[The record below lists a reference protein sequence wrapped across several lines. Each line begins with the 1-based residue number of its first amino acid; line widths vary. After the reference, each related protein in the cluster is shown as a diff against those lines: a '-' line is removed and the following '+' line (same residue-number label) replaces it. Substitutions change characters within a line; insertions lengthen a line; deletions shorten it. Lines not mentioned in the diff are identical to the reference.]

1 MSLFAKKPLD
11 QMLAQA
17 EGKGLKRTLGAGNLV
32 ALGIGAIIG
41 AGLFVRTAAAAGQA
55 AGPAVTLSFVVAAIG
70 CAFAGL
76 CYAEFAAMIPIA
88 GSAYAYS
95 YTTMGELIAW
105 IIGWALIMEYALGA
119 ATVSIA
125 WSEYLNNLLGGSIPY
140 EWCHSPFEA
149 LHRVTGD
156 AVNQIVAVMP
166 DAVKSVKDGV
176 LVLSERQ
183 FEALP
188 ANLAQ
193 TVEVTKGIMN
203 APALIILLLLTLLL
217 IKGSQESAFVNM
229 IIVFVKVAIVLLFI
243 GFGWQFIKPEN
254 HTPYMIPEGT
264 LGHEG
269 FFKWGWGGVLGGAAI
284 VFFAFIGFDAVSTAA
299 QEAKNPKRDMPIG
312 ILGSLVVC
320 TILYILFGHVLTGVA
335 NYTEFNTAGKEA
347 SVAYAIQTYMK
358 GYEWLG
364 TSVTVAILAGFSSV
378 ILVMLMGQS
387 RIFYTMSNDG
397 LIPKAFGELHP
408 KYRTP
413 YKANW
418 ILFIFVGLFAAFV
431 PGSVAGDL
439 TSFGTL
445 FAFVL
450 VSIGV
455 WILRVKSP
463 NIERPF
469 KAPIVPVVSTLGA
482 LICTGMIVALDA
494 QTLKVAFGWMAVGLV
509 VYFLYSRHHSKLKNF
524 SEILPHASDF
534 ERKEKE

>member
-1 MSLFAKKPLD
+1 MSLFVKKPLD
-11 QMLAQA
+11 QVLAQA
-17 EGKGLKRTLGAGNLV
+17 ADDGKGLKRTLGAGNLI
-32 ALGIGAIIG
+32 ALGVGAIIG
-41 AGLFVRTAAAAGQA
+41 AGLFVRTAAASAEA
-55 AGPAVTLSFVVAAIG
+55 AGPGVTLSFVVAAIG

-76 CYAEFAAMIPIA
+76 CYAEFASMIPIA

-95 YTTMGELIAW
+95 YVTMGELVAW

-125 WSEYLNNLLGGSIPY
+125 WSEYLNNLLGGGIPY

-149 LHRVTGD
+149 LHKVTGD
-156 AVNQIVAVMP
+156 AINQINAAIP
-166 DAVKSVKDGV
+166 ETIKSVKNGV
-176 LVLSERQ
+176 LILSDDQ
-183 FEALP
+183 FKALP
-188 ANLAQ
+188 AGLASS
-193 TVEVTKGIMN
+193 VVVTKGIMN
-203 APALIILLLLTLLL
+203 APALIILFLITLLL

-229 IIVFVKVAIVLLFI
+229 IIVFVKVTIVLLFI

-254 HTPYMIPEGT
+254 HTPYLIPEGT
-264 LGHEG
+264 IGHEG
-269 FFKWGWGGVLGGAAI
+269 FFKWGWGGVVGGAAI

-335 NYTEFNTAGKEA
+335 NYTEFKTAGKEA
-347 SVAYAIQTYMK
+347 SVVYAIQTYMV
-358 GYEWLG
+358 GYGWLA

-408 KYRTP
+408 KYKTP
-413 YKANW
+413 YKANM
-418 ILFIFVGLFAAFV
+418 ILFVFVGLFAAFV

-463 NIERPF
+463 EIERPF
-469 KAPIVPVVSTLGA
+469 RAPLAPLVSTLGA
-482 LICTGMIVALDA
+482 IICFGMIVALDI
-494 QTLKVAFGWMAVGLV
+494 QTLKVAFGWMLLGLV
-509 VYFLYSRHHSKLKNF
+509 VYFGYSRKRSKLVNP
-524 SEILPHASDF
+524 SDILPKASDF
-534 ERKEKE
+534 EKD